1 MEHGGVGGRDE
12 VSEGGRGK
20 GVDRCREE
28 GKVGIGDREVG
39 DGRGG
44 EGGSWGKGGGG

>member
-1 MEHGGVGGRDE
+1 
-12 VSEGGRGK
+12 
-20 GVDRCREE
+20 VDRCREE

-44 EGGSWGKGGGG
+44 GGRSRGKGGGG